1 MLERSE
7 HELFRTTQR
16 RKNQNNNIQNFP
28 LITVPIPL
36 STGSL
41 VALTKYAVKTMLRG
55 VRIYCVVSYYIT
67 TVLPLSTA
75 FTTLLH
81 NGKDRRNIQLSHFQN
96 SVPCCPRRTLL
107 QLEHVDVIQYITTNS
122 YVWKLCAV
130 NNDDEI
136 NDNMNVIQNT
146 TSVTTTAA
154 ASNRNHSKKS
164 DEDNTNTEFDWDA
177 FLDTPFFD
185 PNLILNDPNSN
196 PLLKRFASWVQ
207 DDYEA
212 VEVIVTATLFLC
224 LIVVAQELLRIQIY
238 GLETYVPFTKGILPG
253 NLF

>member
-1 MLERSE
+1 M
-7 HELFRTTQR
+7 
-16 RKNQNNNIQNFP
+16 
-28 LITVPIPL
+28 
-36 STGSL
+36 
-41 VALTKYAVKTMLRG
+41 
-55 VRIYCVVSYYIT
+55 
-67 TVLPLSTA
+67 
-75 FTTLLH
+75 
-81 NGKDRRNIQLSHFQN
+81 
-96 SVPCCPRRTLL
+96 
-107 QLEHVDVIQYITTNS
+107 
-122 YVWKLCAV
+122 

-136 NDNMNVIQNT
+136 NDNMKVLQNT
-146 TSVTTTAA
+146 TSVTTTAV
-154 ASNRNHSKKS
+154 ASNRNHRTKS